1 MSTASNHYY
10 MKSNIRMIRLDS
22 KDPICYTTIKVA
34 INQIKKIAEDGFK
47 PTVFGKHS
55 IREVCLD

>member
-1 MSTASNHYY
+1 MSTASNHYH

-22 KDPICYTTIKVA
+22 KDPICYTIKVA
-34 INQIKKIAEDGFK
+34 INQIKKIAEDGFQR
-47 PTVFGKHS
+47 TVFGKHS